1 MGVFKSIFKFLNYII
16 TLGGSEE
23 LECAQN
29 EYNKKFSLY
38 EQAHAELSRT
48 QEHIEKALSNIGDN
62 IERAKLKLDLAEK
75 SLNSKYISINSMD
88 DFGITV
94 NDIKSFN
101 LSFNNALTVGFG
113 GALGGTIA
121 VGAWA
126 FVSVIGSASTGT
138 AIFSLSGIAA
148 TNATL
153 AWFGGGALAAGGAG
167 MSGGMMVLGGI
178 VAAPMIYFA
187 TKGAYAKAEKIRK
200 EAIKINNEHKRI
212 TELQPQAEEQ
222 LRKIKLH
229 KIEICNIC
237 TKYCNESARLLK
249 VIYPY
254 GFMSKFIQKVY
265 SLFNINGL
273 SSIQESALSALNI
286 ATANFLQSFSK
297 IKK

>member
-1 MGVFKSIFKFLNYII
+1 MGVFKSTFRCLNYII
-16 TLGGSEE
+16 TLGGSED
-23 LECAQN
+23 LECAQK
-29 EYNKKFSLY
+29 EYNNYFSLY
-38 EQAHAELSRT
+38 NQSYAEISRV
-48 QEHIEKALSNIGDN
+48 QEHIEKDLNNIGDN
-62 IERAKLKLDLAEK
+62 IERVKLKLDLAEK
-75 SLNSKYISINSMD
+75 SLKSKYININSMD

-94 NDIKSFN
+94 NEIKSFN
-101 LSFNNALTVGFG
+101 IAFNNALTVGFG
-113 GALGGTIA
+113 GALGGTMA

-126 FVSVIGSASTGT
+126 LVSVIGSASTGT

-212 TELQPQAEEQ
+212 IELQSQAEEQ
-222 LRKIKLH
+222 LKEIKLH
-229 KIEICNIC
+229 KIEISNIC
-237 TKYCNESARLLK
+237 TKYCNESSKLLK

-254 GFMSKFIQKVY
+254 GFMSKFKQKVC
-265 SLFNINGL
+265 SLLNINGL
-273 SSIQESALSALNI
+273 SVIQESALSELNV
-286 ATANFLQSFSK
+286 ATANFLRSFSK